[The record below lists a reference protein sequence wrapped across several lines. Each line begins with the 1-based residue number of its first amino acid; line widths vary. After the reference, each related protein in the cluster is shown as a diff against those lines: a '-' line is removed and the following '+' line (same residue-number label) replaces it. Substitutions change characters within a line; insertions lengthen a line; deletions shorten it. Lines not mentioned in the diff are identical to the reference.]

1 MPKIPLTIF
10 LIEDDEMILR
20 MYAEKLKLA
29 KFNVFT
35 ANNGI
40 KGFELIK
47 KRKPNLI
54 ISDLVMPN
62 GDGFE
67 LLRELKKCN
76 ETKNIPVIA
85 LTNLNSDNDKKEVM
99 ALGAVD
105 YLVKSDN
112 TPSEVIKKIKNIL
125 KNFKKIK

>member
-10 LIEDDEMILR
+10 LIDDDAIILR

-35 ANNGI
+35 ANNGV
-40 KGFELIK
+40 KGFGLIK

-54 ISDLVMPN
+54 ISDLVMPD

-67 LLRELKKCN
+67 LLRELKEDD
-76 ETKNIPVIA
+76 ETKNIPVIV

-99 ALGAVD
+99 ELGAMD
-105 YLVKSDN
+105 YLVKSDC
-112 TPSEVIKKIKNIL
+112 TPAQIVEKVKKTIN
-125 KNFKKIK
+125 N